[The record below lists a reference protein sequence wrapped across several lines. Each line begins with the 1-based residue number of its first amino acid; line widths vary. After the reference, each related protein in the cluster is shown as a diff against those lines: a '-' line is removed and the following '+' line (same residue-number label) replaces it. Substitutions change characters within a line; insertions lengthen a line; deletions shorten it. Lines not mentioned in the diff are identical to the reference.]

1 MAGTPLDALVDQLA
15 AIIAVRLETRLVP
28 ESTAMHFGR
37 LLTVKQAALYLGRSE
52 QAVQHLIHKRQIA
65 IVRRAD
71 VFTWIRMTL
80 DRWIDAGNNEAAYS
94 RNKNTMNER
103 RSMSSRADR
112 ISSRPRDCTGVP

>member
-28 ESTAMHFGR
+28 ESPAMHFGR

-65 IVRRAD
+65 IVKKGRR
-71 VFTWIRMTL
+71 VHL
-80 DRWIDAGNNEAAYS
+80 DKNDLEGGLMPESNEAAYI
-94 RNKNTMNER
+94 RNKNTMN
-103 RSMSSRADR
+103 
-112 ISSRPRDCTGVP
+112 